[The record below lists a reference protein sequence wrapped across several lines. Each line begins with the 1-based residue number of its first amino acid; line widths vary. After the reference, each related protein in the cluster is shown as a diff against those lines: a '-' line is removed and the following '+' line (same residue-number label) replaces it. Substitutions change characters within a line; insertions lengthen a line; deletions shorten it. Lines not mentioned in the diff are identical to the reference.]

1 MNESQVITD
10 CKNSEGVISTK
21 TIVANHP
28 YVTDVDEELKQIEAE
43 NAFNWQEYVKQ
54 LKDDNEEV
62 EV

>member
-10 CKNSEGVISTK
+10 CKNSVGVISTK

-43 NAFNWQEYVKQ
+43 NAFNMEYYAEK
-54 LKDDNEEV
+54 LGDNLGNE
-62 EV
+62 